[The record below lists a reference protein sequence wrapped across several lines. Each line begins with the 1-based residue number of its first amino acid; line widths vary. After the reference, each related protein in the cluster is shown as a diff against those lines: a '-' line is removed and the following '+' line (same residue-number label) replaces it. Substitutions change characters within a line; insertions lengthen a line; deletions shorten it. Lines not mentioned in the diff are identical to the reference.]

1 MKHAYIVTVSSSK
14 GGAGKT
20 STTMGL
26 ADYWSKRGMR
36 VSMIDTDPNRSL
48 ARWIEKGREKGEFA
62 DIEFRHEPNDK
73 MIIATAR
80 ELSQNSDVLL
90 IDVAGIASVSLL
102 KAGGIADLVIIP
114 AQPNED
120 DFLEAI
126 NTRNIVREAMEL
138 TDRFV
143 ACKTVI
149 TRAKPG
155 TVVLKHILA
164 QLEKLKFP
172 LFETV
177 LYERTVFPQA
187 RFMGQTPIGY
197 APGSDGARN
206 IEAFGDEVMGM
217 LTRLRAEKE
226 TQAEQPD
233 SSVAA

>member
-1 MKHAYIVTVSSSK
+1 MVFIVTVSSSK

-26 ADYWSKRGMR
+26 ADYWSKCGYS
-36 VSMIDTDPNRSL
+36 VGLIDTDPNRSL
-48 ARWIEKGREKGEFA
+48 ARWIEKGRDKGEFG
-62 DIEFRHEPNDK
+62 DIEFRHEPDDK
-73 MIIATAR
+73 KIISTAR
-80 ELSQNSDVLL
+80 ELSQNADVLL

-102 KAGGIADLVIIP
+102 KAAGIADLVIIP

-126 NTRNIVREAMEL
+126 NTRNIVREAMDL
-138 TDRFV
+138 TGRSV

-149 TRAKPG
+149 TRARPG

-187 RFMGQTPIGY
+187 RFMGQTPIGF
-197 APGSDGARN
+197 APGSEGARN
-206 IEAFGDEVMGM
+206 IETFGDEVMAV
-217 LTRLRAEKE
+217 LTGLRAQKE
-226 TQAEQPD
+226 MQSKEPN

>member
-1 MKHAYIVTVSSSK
+1 MKQAFVVTVSSSK

-26 ADYWSKRGMR
+26 ADYWSTRGMR
-36 VSMIDTDPNRSL
+36 VGLIDTDPNRSL

-62 DIEFRHEPNDK
+62 DIAFQHEPDDK
-73 MIIATAR
+73 KIIATAR
-80 ELSQNSDVLL
+80 ELSRDADVLL
-90 IDVAGIASVSLL
+90 IDVAGIASISLL
-102 KAGGIADLVIIP
+102 KAAGIADLVIIP

-138 TDRFV
+138 TDRVV

-149 TRAKPG
+149 TRARPG

-217 LTRLRAEKE
+217 LTTMRAQKE
-226 TQAEQPD
+226 QAKESD